1 MDAIIKGPV
10 VSLGEDINTD
20 DIIPAR
26 HLTTADPEELAAHLF
41 EDMAEKMAVPNGAV
55 IVAGANF
62 GSGSSREHAP
72 LALKGAGVRAVL
84 AESLARI
91 FVRNCINIGLLALE
105 APGISVIKGGEVEL
119 DLDKGRIRSE
129 NGIEISV
136 PAVPPFIGQII
147 DAGGL
152 IPWIRT
158 GGLD

>member
-1 MDAIIKGPV
+1 MEAIIEGPAIR
-10 VSLGEDINTD
+10 LGEDINTD

-26 HLTTADPEELAAHLF
+26 YLVSAEPEFLAAHLF
-41 EDMAEKMAVPNGAV
+41 EDMAEEVKVPRGAI

-72 LALKGAGVRAVL
+72 TGLKAAGVQAVL

-105 APGISVIKGGEVEL
+105 APGVSRLGPGRVRLDLTAGKITGSAGEEVEIL
-119 DLDKGRIRSE
+119 PVPDFIR
-129 NGIEISV
+129 
-136 PAVPPFIGQII
+136 QII
-147 DAGGL
+147 EAGGL
-152 IPWIRT
+152 IPWIKS

>member
-1 MDAIIKGPV
+1 MIKEIKVGPGAI
-10 VSLGEDINTD
+10 
-20 DIIPAR
+20 
-26 HLTTADPEELAAHLF
+26 
-41 EDMAEKMAVPNGAV
+41 

-72 LALKGAGVRAVL
+72 VGLKAAGVQAIL

-105 APGISVIKGGEVEL
+105 APGVSAIGAGQVRLDLTTGKITGSAGEEVEIL
-119 DLDKGRIRSE
+119 PVPDFIR
-129 NGIEISV
+129 
-136 PAVPPFIGQII
+136 QII